1 MSTKWKA
8 VYHDSDQIIEQ
19 RTVGTGEDAVVEE
32 RVTWL
37 RDTPQSRI
45 ADLEDALAVITAEL
59 LGGTS

>member
-1 MSTKWKA
+1 MSTKWQV

-19 RTVGTGEDAVVEE
+19 RRVGTGEDAVVEE

-45 ADLEDALAVITAEL
+45 AEHDDALAVITAEL